1 MFSLVIPCY
10 NEEATIELILKKTK
24 NSFLENKIELVLVNN
39 GSTDNTKK
47 ILTKLKKNYQHAT
60 FINLRNNLG
69 YGGGI
74 LAGLKHCK
82 VEIIGWT
89 HADLQRDPLD
99 AVIAFK
105 QYNSKENK
113 NLYVKGNRQNRPIKD
128 QFFTFGM
135 SVFETI
141 LLNKIIYDVN
151 AQPTIFSKDFYK
163 SWENPPADFSLD
175 LYSYYLALKK
185 GLEIMKIKVEF
196 KDRIA
201 GESNWN
207 KGFASKIKFILR
219 TLKYSLKLKFKSIK

>member
-39 GSTDNTKK
+39 GSTDNTEK
-47 ILTKLKKNYQHAT
+47 ILTKLKKNYQHVT

-74 LAGLKHCK
+74 LAGLQHCK
-82 VEIIGWT
+82 GEIIGWT
-89 HADLQRDPLD
+89 HADLQTDPLD

-113 NLYVKGNRQNRPIKD
+113 NLYVKGNRQNRPIQD

-135 SVFETI
+135 SIFESI

-151 AQPTIFSKDFYK
+151 AQPTIFSKDFYE
-163 SWENPPADFSLD
+163 SWENPPTDFSLD

-185 GLEIMKIKVEF
+185 GLEIKKIKVEF
-196 KDRIA
+196 KDREIVV
-201 GESNWN
+201 EDLSE
-207 KGFASKIKFILR
+207 LE
-219 TLKYSLKLKFKSIK
+219 

>member
-39 GSTDNTKK
+39 GSTDNTEK

-74 LAGLKHCK
+74 LAGLQHCK
-82 VEIIGWT
+82 GEIIGWT
-89 HADLQRDPLD
+89 HADLQTDPLD

-113 NLYVKGNRQNRPIKD
+113 NLYVKGNRQNRPIQD

-135 SVFETI
+135 SIFESI

-151 AQPTIFSKDFYK
+151 AQPTIFSKDFYE
-163 SWENPPADFSLD
+163 SWENPPTDFSLD

-185 GLEIMKIKVEF
+185 GLEIKKIKVEF

>member
-39 GSTDNTKK
+39 GSTDNTEK
-47 ILTKLKKNYQHAT
+47 ILTKLKKNYQHVT

-74 LAGLKHCK
+74 LAGLQHCK
-82 VEIIGWT
+82 GEIIGWT
-89 HADLQRDPLD
+89 HADLQTDPLD

-105 QYNSKENK
+105 QYNSIENK
-113 NLYVKGNRQNRPIKD
+113 NLYVKGNRQKRPIKD

-135 SVFETI
+135 SIFESI

-151 AQPTIFSKDFYK
+151 AQPTIFSKDFYE
-163 SWENPPADFSLD
+163 SWENPPTDFSLD

-185 GLEIMKIKVEF
+185 GLEIKKIKVEF